1 MVNRPNDGRVLIWP
15 ETDSCS
21 KRATAEMNGM
31 QTARIWIRKT
41 KVEGTKRRSAMQ
53 AQINR
58 AKSTTTVG
66 LREGSKKISSAKFCG
81 YTSGGKK
88 SRVQR
93 ANNNLRKDFRLAQ
106 YTTLHTTDGYQLDLL
121 PVANP
126 FRGLHQDVPQWQTWP
141 FSGGCSYKQFTSLS
155 PCVIG
160 HSGLFRL
167 PVYRIR

>member
-21 KRATAEMNGM
+21 KRATAEMNGT

-106 YTTLHTTDGYQLDLL
+106 YTT
-121 PVANP
+121 
-126 FRGLHQDVPQWQTWP
+126 
-141 FSGGCSYKQFTSLS
+141 S
-155 PCVIG
+155 PDIAY
-160 HSGLFRL
+160 
-167 PVYRIR
+167 YRWISTRSASCRQSVSRIAPRRSSMADMAILGRM